1 MFTTKGID
9 AIASVT
15 ELRSKTAELL
25 DATKGR
31 KQGVLVQRNNEPAAV
46 LLSYERYM
54 ELIEME
60 AKRRKKKSK

>member
-15 ELRSKTAELL
+15 ELRSKTAELIER
-25 DATKGR
+25 ARGQR
-31 KQGVLVQRNNEPAAV
+31 QGILVQRNNEPAAV

-54 ELIEME
+54 ELVELE
-60 AKRRKKKSK
+60 AKRRRKKAK

>member
-15 ELRSKTAELL
+15 ELRSKTAELI
-25 DATKGR
+25 DQTKGR
-31 KQGVLVQRNNEPAAV
+31 KHGILVQRNNEPSAV

-54 ELIEME
+54 ELIELE
-60 AKRRKKKSK
+60 AKWRKKKSK

>member
-15 ELRSKTAELL
+15 ELRSKTSELIEQ
-25 DATKGR
+25 ARGR
-31 KQGVLVQRNNEPAAV
+31 RQGILVQRNNVPAAV

-54 ELIEME
+54 ELIEAE
-60 AKRRKKKSK
+60 AKRKKKR

>member
-25 DATKGR
+25 DATKG
-31 KQGVLVQRNNEPAAV
+31 KAQGILVQRNNEPAAV

-54 ELIEME
+54 ELIETE
-60 AKRRKKKSK
+60 AKRKKKK

>member
-46 LLSYERYM
+46 LLSYDRYM
-54 ELIEME
+54 ELIETE

>member
-15 ELRSKTAELL
+15 ELRSKTAELIGQ
-25 DATKGR
+25 AKGR
-31 KQGVLVQRNNEPAAV
+31 HAILVQRNNEPSAV

-54 ELIEME
+54 ELVAIE
-60 AKRRKKKSK
+60 AGRKRKKG

>member
-31 KQGVLVQRNNEPAAV
+31 THGVLIQRNNEPAAV

-54 ELIEME
+54 ELIDLEE
-60 AKRRKKKSK
+60 KRRKKKSK

>member
-15 ELRSKTAELL
+15 ELRSKTAELI
-25 DATKGR
+25 DQTKGR
-31 KQGVLVQRNNEPAAV
+31 QHGVLVQRNNEPAAV

-60 AKRRKKKSK
+60 EKRGKKKSK

>member
-31 KQGVLVQRNNEPAAV
+31 KHGVLVQRNNEPAAV
-46 LLSYERYM
+46 LLSYDRYM